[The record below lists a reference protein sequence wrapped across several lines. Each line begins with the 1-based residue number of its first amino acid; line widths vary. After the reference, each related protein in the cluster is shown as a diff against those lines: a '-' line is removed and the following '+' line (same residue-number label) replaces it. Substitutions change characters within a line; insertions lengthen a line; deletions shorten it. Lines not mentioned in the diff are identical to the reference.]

1 MVPLKPNVFSIIM
14 DQFPFVIQS
23 IVGALNQG
31 QDPQIIQ
38 LPTPTVQHCLIVR
51 GWDASLR
58 ESKSVTQGS
67 LLFTDGSPCGA

>member
-31 QDPQIIQ
+31 QEANHKV
-38 LPTPTVQHCLIVR
+38 LPKPVSPKIHKSSNYPHLLFNT
-51 GWDASLR
+51 ASL
-58 ESKSVTQGS
+58 S
-67 LLFTDGSPCGA
+67 GAGTRA